1 MDSGRAIRRAG
12 ADVVLP
18 ATATAVV
25 LARHGETDDNA
36 AMRFQ
41 GYRDPALNARGRDQA
56 AALGEALALAA
67 AVDAGD
73 LVGGGAVRA
82 GHHGIDGPVGPI
94 REIWVSPYQRAQ
106 ETAAIIA
113 ERLALPVRTD
123 ERIAESNVGDWA
135 GLTYAE
141 VQQADPA
148 GFNAWVDG
156 DPRHE
161 FPGGESLLQV
171 TERVQSALEDARACA
186 PTVLLVCH
194 GGVIRSA
201 LRAAGYPVRE
211 PGAAHNGEA
220 IAL

>member
-12 ADVVLP
+12 GGGVLP
-18 ATATAVV
+18 ATAATVV

-41 GYRDPALNARGRDQA
+41 GARDPALNARGRDQA
-56 AALGEALALAA
+56 AALGEALAIAA
-67 AVDAGD
+67 AHDAD

-82 GHHGIDGPVGPI
+82 GHHGVEGPIGPI
-94 REIWVSPYQRAQ
+94 REIWVSPYQRAR
-106 ETAAIIA
+106 ETAAIVA
-113 ERLALPVRTD
+113 ERLALPVRID
-123 ERIAESNVGDWA
+123 DRIAESDVGDWA

-148 GFNAWVDG
+148 GFQAWVEG
-156 DPRHE
+156 DPRHC
-161 FPGGESLLQV
+161 FPGGESLLRV
-171 TERVQSALEDARACA
+171 TERVQAALDEARMAA

-211 PGAAHNGEA
+211 PGAARNGEA